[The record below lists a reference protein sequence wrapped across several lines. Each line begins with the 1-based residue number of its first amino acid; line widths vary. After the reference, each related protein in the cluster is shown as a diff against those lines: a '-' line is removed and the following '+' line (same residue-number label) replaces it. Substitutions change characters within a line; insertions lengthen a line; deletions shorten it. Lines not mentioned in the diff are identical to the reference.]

1 MTLEGLECVN
11 SPFSPHLLPCWG
23 SRGKL
28 GTLPGGI
35 IFTKRPPYTS
45 LVHLRMCHSVEMLMT
60 MKVSWTGLPPH
71 LKPIYTPGGNSTPH
85 VQQNF
90 YFCIAMGKCTQN
102 LLTKR
107 TFTVDMFEIS
117 GILDLVPIP
126 CFPKISSQLKRIR
139 ARASQKKT
147 QPHFSSHQP
156 FSSFSCTLSYFLLTS
171 GSMPLSST
179 LSPCS
184 SSPSSR

>member
-45 LVHLRMCHSVEMLMT
+45 LVHLRMCHSVEMLMR

-71 LKPIYTPGGNSTPH
+71 LKPIYTPGGIPLHMFNRISIFALQWENVP
-85 VQQNF
+85 
-90 YFCIAMGKCTQN
+90 
-102 LLTKR
+102 R
-107 TFTVDMFEIS
+107 TFSPKEHLQWICLKYLEYW
-117 GILDLVPIP
+117 ILSRSLV
-126 CFPKISSQLKRIR
+126 SQRFQ
-139 ARASQKKT
+139 AS
-147 QPHFSSHQP
+147 
-156 FSSFSCTLSYFLLTS
+156 
-171 GSMPLSST
+171 
-179 LSPCS
+179 
-184 SSPSSR
+184 

>member
-1 MTLEGLECVN
+1 MSWSHIYKCYIPVTVSLYREFVMGEFSNVMYWLEFFLILGIIYSFDARDQQKSNWLILWWYNEWGGDRADVTLEGLECVN

-90 YFCIAMGKCTQN
+90 YFCIAMGKCT
-102 LLTKR
+102 
-107 TFTVDMFEIS
+107 
-117 GILDLVPIP
+117 
-126 CFPKISSQLKRIR
+126 
-139 ARASQKKT
+139 
-147 QPHFSSHQP
+147 
-156 FSSFSCTLSYFLLTS
+156 
-171 GSMPLSST
+171 
-179 LSPCS
+179 
-184 SSPSSR
+184 